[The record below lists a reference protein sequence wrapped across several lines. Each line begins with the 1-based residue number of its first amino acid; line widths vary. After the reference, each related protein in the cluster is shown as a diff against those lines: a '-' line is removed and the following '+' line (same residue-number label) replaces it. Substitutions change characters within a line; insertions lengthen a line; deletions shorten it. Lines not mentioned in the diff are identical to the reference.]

1 VPTLLR
7 ERLHEGHVPG
17 ASLDVFTMGNGGD
30 DDTVGTIA
38 IPVRDHINAA
48 TMTSWFMTDYTFLPN
63 GANVSRFILQGNI
76 LTLQRNEA
84 VQRMNGDWLLFI
96 DDDMVWQPD
105 VVGRLI
111 ASREEHDLDMVGA
124 LCFRRSDPYQ
134 PTLYM
139 REEPTKGAYNFLETW
154 DDDLVEVDA
163 TGLAFL
169 LIHKRVFEA
178 IAASPMPPLDQRV
191 GGPPPNF
198 FRWEGALGEDLR
210 FCQDAK
216 AAGMRIWVDT
226 RIEVGHI
233 GEHEIRRKQYLT
245 ELATRDQ
252 SIVDARK
259 EVNDRMGL
267 PTMTREAARKMLGWD
282 E

>member
-1 VPTLLR
+1 MNKVIR
-7 ERLHEGHVPG
+7 ERLHEGAVPG

-30 DDTVGTIA
+30 DSTVGTIA
-38 IPVRDHINAA
+38 VPVRDHINSA
-48 TMTSWFMTDYTFLPN
+48 TMTSWFMTDYTFL
-63 GANVSRFILQGNI
+63 GKDENVSRFILQGNI

-105 VVGRLI
+105 VIGRLI
-111 ASREEHDLDMVGA
+111 ASREEHDLDMLGG

-139 REEPTKGAYNFLETW
+139 REQPDKGAYNYLEDW
-154 DDDLVEVDA
+154 PDGVVEVDA

-178 IAASPMPPLDQRV
+178 IAGSPMPTLEERSRMPL
-191 GGPPPNF
+191 PNF
-198 FRWEGALGEDLR
+198 FRWEGTLGEDLR

-216 AAGMRIWVDT
+216 RAGMRIWVDT
-226 RIEVGHI
+226 RIEIGHI
-233 GEHEIRRKQYLT
+233 GEHEIRRANYLQA
-245 ELATRDQ
+245 LAFRDQ
-252 SIVDARK
+252 SVIKERRK
-259 EVNDRMGL
+259 INTKMGL
-267 PTMTREAARKMLGWD
+267 PTVSRAQARAKLGW
-282 E
+282 